1 MKTLI
6 VIIILRLVMN
16 LALSRSS
23 ELDFLKGVFIIL
35 MVAFHL
41 FYFASH
47 YPWLCS
53 WVYTYHMPGFLLI
66 SGYLMRVNKELKQVV
81 SSLRWLLVPYVFF
94 ETLFFFG
101 STFLPISGT
110 MPEHTILGFFEM
122 LLFKPLGN
130 YWYLFSVFLY
140 GTCYLVVFRLGKLS
154 LINRLF
160 ILALSFYLL
169 GVSGFVR
176 HENSLYF
183 FIGIVLRQSDLLFL
197 DVFRPSWWA
206 LPAIVVLAFYPT
218 TFDRGTIGGMLTVFS
233 VISFLLV
240 LYNYIPLRLKEWVI
254 FLGRNSLIVYV
265 YSPLFT
271 NPCTKYLS
279 SVLVFDSTRILFL
292 VIALPLSILGT
303 LLVGKILDA
312 LRISP
317 LLIGRTMQ

>member
-1 MKTLI
+1 
-6 VIIILRLVMN
+6 
-16 LALSRSS
+16 
-23 ELDFLKGVFIIL
+23 
-35 MVAFHL
+35 
-41 FYFASH
+41 
-47 YPWLCS
+47 
-53 WVYTYHMPGFLLI
+53 
-66 SGYLMRVNKELKQVV
+66 
-81 SSLRWLLVPYVFF
+81 
-94 ETLFFFG
+94 
-101 STFLPISGT
+101 
-110 MPEHTILGFFEM
+110 M

-140 GTCYLVVFRLGKLS
+140 GICYLVVFRWGKLS

>member
-1 MKTLI
+1 M
-6 VIIILRLVMN
+6 
-16 LALSRSS
+16 
-23 ELDFLKGVFIIL
+23 
-35 MVAFHL
+35 
-41 FYFASH
+41 
-47 YPWLCS
+47 
-53 WVYTYHMPGFLLI
+53 
-66 SGYLMRVNKELKQVV
+66 
-81 SSLRWLLVPYVFF
+81 
-94 ETLFFFG
+94 
-101 STFLPISGT
+101 
-110 MPEHTILGFFEM
+110 
-122 LLFKPLGN
+122 
-130 YWYLFSVFLY
+130 
-140 GTCYLVVFRLGKLS
+140 
-154 LINRLF
+154 
-160 ILALSFYLL
+160 
-169 GVSGFVR
+169 
-176 HENSLYF
+176 
-183 FIGIVLRQSDLLFL
+183 LRQSDLLFL

-206 LPAIVVLAFYPT
+206 LPAIVVLAFHPT

-240 LYNYIPLRLKEWVI
+240 LYDYIPQRLKEWVI

>member
-1 MKTLI
+1 MDI
-6 VIIILRLVMN
+6 S
-16 LALSRSS
+16 LSRSL
-23 ELDFLKGVFIIL
+23 ELDFLKGVFIVL

-41 FYFASH
+41 FYFAVH
-47 YPWLCS
+47 YPLLCS
-53 WVYTYHMPGFLLI
+53 WVYTFHMPGFLLI
-66 SGYLMRVNKELKQVV
+66 SGYLMRVNKELKKVL

-110 MPEHTILGFFEM
+110 MPDHTVLGYFQM

-140 GTCYLVVFRLGKLS
+140 GICYLIVFRFVRLD
-154 LINRLF
+154 LISRLF
-160 ILALSFYLL
+160 VLAFLFYIL
-169 GVSGFVR
+169 GVSGLVR

-183 FIGIVLRQSDLLFL
+183 FIGVVLRQTDILFL
-197 DVFRPSWWA
+197 NFFRPSWWA
-206 LPAIVVLAFYPT
+206 FPAIVLLAFNPVT
-218 TFDRGTIGGMLTVFS
+218 LDRGTIGGLLTVFS

-240 LYNYIPLRLKEWVI
+240 LYKYIPNRVKGWIV

-279 SVLVFDSTRILFL
+279 SVLAFDSTRILFL

-303 LLVGKILDA
+303 MLVGKILDT
-312 LRISP
+312 LRISH
-317 LLIGRTMQ
+317 LLLGRRMQ